1 MSYTKLVKETIDRFV
16 LSESSVTR
24 LMRWMDSHDIAVVT
38 AFRGAFRDATPNT
51 LDDRPTE
58 LQGSNVAYEYSRQE
72 NKRRNHNLKACLM
85 RLGYGVTNVQ
95 GSYIEG
101 FGTIDAQELGEE
113 SIFVVN
119 LENAPD
125 FKQRVF
131 ELSEYYNQD
140 CFLYKPK
147 GDNNAYLIG
156 TNNTEWPGYGN
167 EENQGEFH
175 LNPSNEFLTRMGA
188 NTFSF
193 SSDGDMPQ
201 DNRRLD
207 FKTRK
212 AQRMREERV
221 FGFRSFLTESP
232 NAKKVISNIADRILR
247 NVKC

>member
-38 AFRGAFRDATPNT
+38 AFRGAYRDATPNT
-51 LDDRPTE
+51 LDDRRTE
-58 LQGSNVAYEYSRQE
+58 LQGSNVAYEYSLLE
-72 NKRRNHNLKACLM
+72 NKKRNHNLKACLM
-85 RLGYGVTNVQ
+85 RLGYGVTNVR

-119 LENAPD
+119 LEDAPD

-131 ELSEYYNQD
+131 ELSEYYN
-140 CFLYKPK
+140 
-147 GDNNAYLIG
+147 NNAYLIG

-167 EENQGEFH
+167 EINQGEFH

-232 NAKKVISNIADRILR
+232 NAKKIISNIADRILK

>member
-1 MSYTKLVKETIDRFV
+1 MSYKEIVKETIDRFV

-24 LMRWMDSHDIAVVT
+24 LMRWMDNHEIAIVT
-38 AFRGAFRDATPNT
+38 AFRGAYRDATPNT

-72 NKRRNHNLKACLM
+72 NKKRNHDLKACLM

-156 TNNTEWPGYGN
+156 TNNTEWPG
-167 EENQGEFH
+167 EFH

-232 NAKKVISNIADRILR
+232 NAKKIISNIADRILK